1 MRREILAVAFAVLLL
16 APGTALAQEPADAT
30 FLEPP
35 AAQEPAPQ
43 PGSDAQP
50 EPVDAAAIPARRPP
64 PTIADFT
71 DEPLV
76 GEAALAPGGRYVAY
90 VHRMAEVSY
99 LVVSDLEDPESKPFV
114 RRLGEV
120 RVYGLKW
127 INDDRLVYS
136 AGANEVSVDVRRG
149 KVVFTGV
156 PRLFASNRDLN
167 DTLVFFEGDKRIEQA
182 NIIATSDINL
192 VTGDSEHFVIPL
204 RVGRKLDLVRINA
217 RDGKWTTIAGGD
229 DRTIAWFVE
238 RSGRPAMRFDANR
251 RFTEVRV
258 MIPQFRDNGNIDWK
272 HAFSTRI
279 GREEGRTRE
288 FSPIG
293 PGPQPGFYYVIGRP
307 EGSDRAGVHLYN
319 LVTQRYASEVFAH
332 DKVDVEGALVDSA
345 TGIFI
350 GAYYWN
356 DTREMTFVEGRL
368 QNHFDALWE
377 FFEKERSIS
386 VIDRSADQQT
396 WLIRTSG
403 PRDPGTL
410 HVYSMTKM
418 HNEFIATANPQLAP
432 DRLGKVE
439 AIAYKARDGLD
450 VRGYLTLPPDPV
462 DGEKPPLIVMPH
474 GGPEVRDAMTYDVVV
489 QYLAT
494 RGYAVFQPNFR
505 GSSGY
510 GKAFVDAGNRQFG
523 GAMQTDIVDGVQMLI
538 EQGRVDGSRMCIF
551 GESYGG
557 YAALMGA
564 VQFPDL
570 YRCAVSASGLS
581 DLNRQL
587 RWERDEEGRDSEAYK
602 YWVAKIGDPD
612 RDKAAMEA
620 ASPIRNLD
628 AIRIPILLMHG
639 TADDTVPFEQS
650 DLFHQALKKTGK
662 PVKIIVFEDTGHNLR
677 GDTLE
682 TFLTQLEQFFGE
694 HLAPP
699 TSH

>member
-1 MRREILAVAFAVLLL
+1 
-16 APGTALAQEPADAT
+16 
-30 FLEPP
+30 
-35 AAQEPAPQ
+35 
-43 PGSDAQP
+43 
-50 EPVDAAAIPARRPP
+50 
-64 PTIADFT
+64 
-71 DEPLV
+71 
-76 GEAALAPGGRYVAY
+76 
-90 VHRMAEVSY
+90 
-99 LVVSDLEDPESKPFV
+99 
-114 RRLGEV
+114 
-120 RVYGLKW
+120 
-127 INDDRLVYS
+127 
-136 AGANEVSVDVRRG
+136 
-149 KVVFTGV
+149 
-156 PRLFASNRDLN
+156 
-167 DTLVFFEGDKRIEQA
+167 
-182 NIIATSDINL
+182 
-192 VTGDSEHFVIPL
+192 
-204 RVGRKLDLVRINA
+204 
-217 RDGKWTTIAGGD
+217 
-229 DRTIAWFVE
+229 
-238 RSGRPAMRFDANR
+238 
-251 RFTEVRV
+251 
-258 MIPQFRDNGNIDWK
+258 
-272 HAFSTRI
+272 
-279 GREEGRTRE
+279 
-288 FSPIG
+288 
-293 PGPQPGFYYVIGRP
+293 
-307 EGSDRAGVHLYN
+307 
-319 LVTQRYASEVFAH
+319 
-332 DKVDVEGALVDSA
+332 
-345 TGIFI
+345 
-350 GAYYWN
+350 
-356 DTREMTFVEGRL
+356 
-368 QNHFDALWE
+368 
-377 FFEKERSIS
+377 
-386 VIDRSADQQT
+386 
-396 WLIRTSG
+396 
-403 PRDPGTL
+403 
-410 HVYSMTKM
+410 
-418 HNEFIATANPQLAP
+418 
-432 DRLGKVE
+432 
-439 AIAYKARDGLD
+439 
-450 VRGYLTLPPDPV
+450 
-462 DGEKPPLIVMPH
+462 
-474 GGPEVRDAMTYDVVV
+474 VRDAMTYDVVV